1 MSIDDATPDE
11 WDKVT
16 KKLRKEKED
25 KEYGDDVES
34 PFHYNKGSI
43 ECVDAIE
50 AASTKVEFE
59 GYLRANV
66 LKYVWRFRYKDNIK
80 DLRKAR
86 WYLDK
91 LISILNTPGE

>member
-25 KEYGDDVES
+25 KEYGDDVDS
-34 PFHYNKGSI
+34 PFHYNNSSI
-43 ECVDAIE
+43 ECIDAIE
-50 AASTKVEFE
+50 AVSTKEEFE

-66 LKYVWRFRYKDNIK
+66 LKYIWRFRYKDNIK
-80 DLRKAR
+80 DLRKAS

-91 LISILNTPGE
+91 LITIVRT

>member
-1 MSIDDATPDE
+1 MSIDDATPEE
-11 WDKVT
+11 WDEVT
-16 KKLRKEKED
+16 KKLRED
-25 KEYGDDVES
+25 KTYGDDVDS

-50 AASTKVEFE
+50 AASTKEEFE
-59 GYLRANV
+59 GYVRANV

-91 LISILNTPGE
+91 LIDSLMKPEE